1 MRSLIEAFNKTK
13 QAMVSDDIIMTKE
26 ELRQSWDEF
35 ELNHFDQIMDYTHC
49 LSIYFEQL
57 PRAETTFIALMIMSC
72 HTLAIDKYL
81 SVGAPLDKIDAKYFG
96 MLSRCFSDVEME
108 YYHHLYNLWIPNC
121 HEGRV
126 LKQSMPSIPI
136 TRQFMWADW
145 RNVNVGMSSL
155 AKLVLML
162 NYPDEDLD
170 IALVSS
176 TLVYTSIQCGLLNDV
191 GSVIK
196 DKGSTEVN
204 YYIEVAPEKSESQ
217 ANIYKASIKHIAA
230 LDIPSNIKLV
240 LKSALDGSYL
250 LYGLSKRYFGKS
262 EPNW

>member
-1 MRSLIEAFNKTK
+1 MPRQAFNKTK
-13 QAMVSDDIIMTKE
+13 QAMISDDITKTKE
-26 ELRQSWDEF
+26 ELRQSWDGF

-57 PRAETTFIALMIMSC
+57 PRAETTFIALMIMNC

-81 SVGAPLDKIDAKYFG
+81 AQGAPLDEIDAKYFG
-96 MLSRCFSDVEME
+96 MLSRCFSEVEME
-108 YYHHLYNLWIPNC
+108 YYRYLYNLWIANC
-121 HEGRV
+121 HEAKV
-126 LKQSMPSIPI
+126 LKQTMSSIRI
-136 TRQFMWADW
+136 TRQFIWADW

-162 NYPDEDLD
+162 NYPDEDLN

-176 TLVYTSIQCGLLNDV
+176 TIVYTSIQCGLLNDV

-196 DKGSTEVN
+196 DKDSNEVN
-204 YYIEVAPEKSESQ
+204 YYIEVSPNKSESQ
-217 ANIYKASIKHIAA
+217 ADIYKASTKHLAM

-240 LKSALDGSYL
+240 LKSAMDGSYL